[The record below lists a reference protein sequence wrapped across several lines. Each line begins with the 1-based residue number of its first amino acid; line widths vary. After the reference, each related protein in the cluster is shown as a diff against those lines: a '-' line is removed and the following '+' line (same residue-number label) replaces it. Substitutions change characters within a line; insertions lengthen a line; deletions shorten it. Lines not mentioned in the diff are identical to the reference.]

1 MEAVGVTIKTLAD
14 ILSSVL
20 GRPVN
25 DGSGLTGQYD
35 FKLEWAPDPGS
46 STEHPDDTTGP
57 SIFTA
62 LTDQLGLSLKSTK
75 GPVQVYVIEKVERPS
90 EN

>member
-1 MEAVGVTIKTLAD
+1 MKMLAD
-14 ILSSVL
+14 NLSNTL
-20 GRPVN
+20 GRPID

-35 FKLEWAPDPGS
+35 FKLDWAPDLGS
-46 STEHPDDTTGP
+46 PPDHPDDTGP
-57 SIFTA
+57 SIFSA

-75 GPVQVYVIEKVERPS
+75 GPVQVYVIEKIEHPS